1 MRTREGGRWQRE
13 TEGKER
19 EGLKRGGRM
28 RRGGGE
34 RRKRAA
40 TDIDE
45 GGTEEDE
52 GWEES
57 YS

>member
-45 GGTEEDE
+45 G
-52 GWEES
+52 WEES